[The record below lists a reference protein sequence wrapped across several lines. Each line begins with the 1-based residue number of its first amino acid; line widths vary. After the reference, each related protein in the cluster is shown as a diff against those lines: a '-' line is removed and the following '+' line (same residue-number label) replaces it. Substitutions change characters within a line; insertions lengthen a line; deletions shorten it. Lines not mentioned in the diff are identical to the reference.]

1 MDRIALTEAAASTHP
16 ASAFVSC
23 GYRHSALASRLG
35 WTPPP
40 PEDQDQGHLAMQAPP
55 RFLHCQP
62 RRRLVLVALWILA
75 AKQTLHKQNRSK

>member
-1 MDRIALTEAAASTHP
+1 
-16 ASAFVSC
+16 
-23 GYRHSALASRLG
+23 
-35 WTPPP
+35 
-40 PEDQDQGHLAMQAPP
+40 MQAPP